1 MSTQVY
7 DALGFDPAPGT
18 PASVHRLV
26 TILSKVG
33 NQLNDAHGTLTR
45 LGKSEG
51 IWEGE
56 AAAGFAKKVGELPKY
71 LQDGHGSLMDAAS
84 ALRKWDVQLT
94 DFQTV
99 ASRYEADAEEA
110 RRTLKQ
116 AQSNPDLKL
125 AGQTFDTDAALQD
138 AQERLNHASQRV
150 NEAAQTLNGIIN
162 KAHELIEEHAA
173 AARAVAEAIRRAAE
187 RAPDL
192 PGLFDRFK
200 DALEG
205 LGDKLKVM
213 AGLIHR
219 WLKDHADLIYKIGDW
234 LGYASAACD
243 VLAIITS
250 ETIIGAVIFET
261 IGLVLNAGALAFHA
275 GGWALGAKKGSW
287 LDIGL
292 DIVGFLPF
300 GDFARVGKVGVGAF
314 TGVKIPMEVMD
325 FGAKASDAW
334 KRADNIIDSVG
345 GTARYGEEGEK
356 WVMRNMTDLGQK
368 ARAIHITA
376 DNFTDRLGVAVAR
389 HFGDANLYKP
399 GTGVMD
405 IGFQKMMPQL
415 VENTPLR
422 HIPAIADSIKP
433 IIDRTGEVAGKY
445 VDPRSWP
452 ARGYEAVVGS
462 KNLVKEGTRLV
473 TEDVQYK
480 SERIHEQ
487 VDKLQATA
495 GRAIDDIRNTF
506 G

>member
-18 PASVHRLV
+18 PALVRRLV

-71 LQDGHGSLMDAAS
+71 LRDGHGSLMDAAS
-84 ALRKWDVQLT
+84 ALHKWDVQLT
-94 DFQTV
+94 DFQTL
-99 ASRYEADAEEA
+99 ASRYEADAEAA
-110 RRTLKQ
+110 RHTLKQ

-125 AGQTFDTDAALQD
+125 AGQTFDTDAALLD
-138 AQERLNHASQRV
+138 AQERLNHAAQRV
-150 NEAAQTLNGIIN
+150 NEATRTLNGIIN
-162 KAHELIEEHAA
+162 TAHELIEEHAA
-173 AARAVAEAIRRAAE
+173 AARAVADVIRRAAE

-192 PGLFDRFK
+192 PGLFDRLK

-205 LGDKLKVM
+205 LGDKLRIV
-213 AGLIHR
+213 AGLIHQ

-243 VLAIITS
+243 VLAILTS
-250 ETIIGAVIFET
+250 ETLIGAVVFEA
-261 IGLVLNAGALAFHA
+261 IGIVLNGWALAFHA
-275 GGWALGAKKGSW
+275 GGWALGAEKGSW

-292 DIVGFLPF
+292 DIVGFVPF
-300 GDFARVGKVGVGAF
+300 GDLVRVGKVGVGAF
-314 TGVKIPMEVMD
+314 TGVKIPMEVID
-325 FGAKASDAW
+325 FGARASDAW
-334 KRADNIIDSVG
+334 KRADDIIDSVG
-345 GTARYGEEGEK
+345 GTARYGEVGEK

-389 HFGDANLYKP
+389 HFGDANLYKA
-399 GTGVMD
+399 GAGISD
-405 IGFQKMMPQL
+405 IGFQKMMPEL
-415 VENTPLR
+415 IENTPLR
-422 HIPAIADSIKP
+422 HIPTIAGSVKPVIDDS
-433 IIDRTGEVAGKY
+433 GEVVGKY
-445 VDPRSWP
+445 IDPRSWP
-452 ARGYEAVVGS
+452 ARGYEAALGS
-462 KNLVKEGTRLV
+462 TNLAKEGIRMV
-473 TEDVQYK
+473 TEDVQYL
-480 SERIHEQ
+480 S
-487 VDKLQATA
+487 DKVHGAADGARDTA
-495 GRAIDDIRNTF
+495 GRVVDDIRNVF